1 MKLRDWRK
9 TRNLTMAQAVE
20 VLGLSQ
26 PSISR
31 IERGEQWPD
40 KGTMQ
45 QIMER
50 TGGEVTPNDF
60 MLEPAAPPDIQ
71 ESAA

>member
-1 MKLRDWRK
+1 MRLRDWRK
-9 TRNLTMAQAVE
+9 TRNLTMAQAVD

-45 QIMER
+45 KIIDR
-50 TGGEVTPNDF
+50 TNGEVTANDL
-60 MLEPAAPPDIQ
+60 MTDGAGA
-71 ESAA
+71 